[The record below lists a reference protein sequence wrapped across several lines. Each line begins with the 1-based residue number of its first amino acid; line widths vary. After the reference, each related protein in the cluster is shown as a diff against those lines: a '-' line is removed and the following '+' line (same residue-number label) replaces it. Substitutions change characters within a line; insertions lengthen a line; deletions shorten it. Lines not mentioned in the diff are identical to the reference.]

1 MHSRI
6 HELMQKTNNRFQI
19 QYIFSSFNDEV
30 EINTRFLIAV
40 YQQRKERAKEVYKRW
55 YVDGHKSIKDYPEL
69 SDIDLYT
76 DGVNK
81 AIEYGKAWKEQTG
94 YVATPTV
101 LINGYKLPEEYD
113 VEDLEFIESL

>member
-1 MHSRI
+1 M
-6 HELMQKTNNRFQI
+6 
-19 QYIFSSFNDEV
+19 

-55 YVDGHKSIKDYPEL
+55 YVDGHKSVKDYPEL
-69 SDIDLYT
+69 SNVDLYT
-76 DGVNK
+76 ESVNK
-81 AIEYGKAWKEQTG
+81 AIEYGKAWKVQTG

-101 LINGYKLPEEYD
+101 LVNGYKLPEEYD